1 MADPSDAELDL
12 LKLFWRDGP
21 LSARSVHDQIGPQLG
36 WAPSTTRTVL
46 ERMCGKGLL
55 ERRDVQGL
63 AVYAATEAKVDVLGR
78 ALRKFARQVMEID
91 GPLNAAAFT
100 GSQLLSSDEIA
111 ELQAALDAESSSSQ
125 PDPSGVQKDKP

>member
-21 LSARSVHDQIGPQLG
+21 LSAREVSDRIGPQLG

-46 ERMCGKGLL
+46 ERMCGKGLI

-63 AVYAATEAKVDVLGR
+63 AVFAATEAKVDVLGR

-100 GSQLLSSDEIA
+100 GSQLLSDEELSD
-111 ELQAALDAESSSSQ
+111 LQAVLDADAPPQSEQ
-125 PDPSGVQKDKP
+125 G